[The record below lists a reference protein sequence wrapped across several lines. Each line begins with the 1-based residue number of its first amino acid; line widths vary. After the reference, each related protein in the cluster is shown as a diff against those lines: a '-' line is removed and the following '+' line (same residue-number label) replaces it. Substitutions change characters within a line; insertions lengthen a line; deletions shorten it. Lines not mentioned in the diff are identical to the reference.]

1 MRVYGTCIM
10 CGKESYVELTDEQ
23 YNAYQEYLSGRI
35 YIQDALP
42 DVSPAVREFLM
53 SRSGHYCNDCQK
65 MLFGDGDDAI
75 KAA

>member
-1 MRVYGTCIM
+1 MRVYGTCAM
-10 CGKESYVELTDEQ
+10 CGKESYVELTDAQ
-23 YNAYQEYLSGRI
+23 YNAYQEYLSGGI
-35 YIQDALP
+35 HIQDALP
-42 DVSPAVREFLM
+42 DVSSAVREFLM